1 MCRGVAWL
9 EPAAG
14 GRLEV
19 CLRRWVHGPSRPLPD
34 GLVMPAILTDIIIVM
49 AVAVVVTLLF
59 SRLRLPALVG
69 LFVAGALI
77 GPHAFGL
84 IKSPDTVEQLAD
96 IGVIF
101 LLFTLGLEM
110 SFKRMARLARV
121 LFIAGPLQVILTG
134 AAGAGVGFALG
145 LSAAQAVVLGML
157 VALSSTAVVL
167 KTLTE
172 RAQVDT
178 PMGRNVLGILIFQ
191 DILVV
196 PFMLALP
203 LLAGEEPHLSMSV
216 PVLVAVAVGVVV
228 LIVALAKW
236 IVPRVLYE
244 AARSRSADVF
254 LMVVVAICFAVAAL
268 SAWLGLSL
276 ALGAF
281 LAGLIIS
288 ESEYGH
294 HSLGLVMP
302 FRNLL
307 VSFFFVSIGMLLDPG
322 FLAGHWW
329 MVLLGAIGLMV
340 VKTITGSIAV
350 RALRYPLR
358 ITLGTGIA
366 LSQVGE
372 FSFVLAAV
380 AAGSSLLPED
390 LRQGFLAVAVLTM
403 AVTPVAMS
411 QSARL
416 YGLVERMHLPRWV
429 LCPQGVQ
436 GTSETAY
443 TDHLL
448 IIGYGINGRN
458 LARAAREFGFP
469 YSIIEMNPQT
479 VREEVARNEPMH
491 FGDATNEA
499 VLTQAGAERARAA
512 AVVIGDPVATRSI
525 VAQLRRMCPELHII
539 ARTRFLTEVQPL
551 YALGASDVVPEEFE
565 TSIEIFHRMAHYL
578 DLPEERVDE
587 LEAAIREDHYGVLRR
602 AQDDR
607 ACDYEGG
614 VAGTEACPVDK
625 TDVTG

>member
-1 MCRGVAWL
+1 MTGT
-9 EPAAG
+9 
-14 GRLEV
+14 
-19 CLRRWVHGPSRPLPD
+19 
-34 GLVMPAILTDIIIVM
+34 LTDIVIVM

-59 SRLRLPALVG
+59 SRLRLPPLVG
-69 LFVAGALI
+69 LFVAGVLI
-77 GPHAFGL
+77 GPNAFGL
-84 IKSPDTVEQLAD
+84 IENSESVEQLAE

-121 LFIAGPLQVILTG
+121 LFIAGPLQVLLTG
-134 AAGAGVGFALG
+134 AVGMGVGYALG
-145 LSAAQAVVLGML
+145 LSTPESVVLGML

-167 KTLTE
+167 KTMTE
-172 RAQVDT
+172 RAEIDT
-178 PMGRNVLGILIFQ
+178 PTGRNVLGILIFQ

-196 PFMLALP
+196 PMMLVLP
-203 LLAGEEPHLSMSV
+203 FLGGDEPDMSMSW
-216 PVLVAVAVGVVV
+216 PILVAVALGVVALV
-228 LIVALAKW
+228 VVLAKW

-268 SAWLGLSL
+268 SAQLGLSV

-307 VSFFFVSIGMLLDPG
+307 VSFFFVSIGMLLVPG
-322 FLAGHWW
+322 VLADYWW
-329 MVLLGAIGLMV
+329 MVLLGAVGLIV
-340 VKTITGSIAV
+340 VKTMTGTIAV
-350 RALRYPLR
+350 QALRYPLR
-358 ITLGTGIA
+358 ISLGTGLA

-380 AAGSSLLPED
+380 AAANSLLPES

-403 AVTPVAMS
+403 AVTPTVMS
-411 QSARL
+411 QSARA
-416 YGLVERMHLPRWV
+416 YRLVERLHLPRWITAGRDI
-429 LCPQGVQ
+429 GVAAEP
-436 GTSETAY
+436 SHS
-443 TDHLL
+443 DHLL

-469 YSIIEMNPQT
+469 YAIIEMNPQT
-479 VREEVARNEPMH
+479 VREEVARNEPMY

-499 VLTQAGAERARAA
+499 VLAQAGAERARAA

-525 VAQLRRMCPELHII
+525 VAQLRRICPQLHII

-551 YALGASDVVPEEFE
+551 YALGANDVVPEEFE
-565 TSIEIFHRMAHYL
+565 TSIEIFHRTAHHF
-578 DLPEERVDE
+578 DLPEEDVLR
-587 LEAAIREDHYGVLRR
+587 LEEAIRADHYGVLRR
-602 AQDDR
+602 AQDDGS
-607 ACDYEGG
+607 CDYDTAGRGGETCSTEGR
-614 VAGTEACPVDK
+614 AP
-625 TDVTG
+625 